1 MSDFEYSNLSSDN
14 SSDEEVV
21 TQVFTQKKKPDKNS
35 IKVSRELQLHYSN
48 LFIDSFTLIDL
59 FVKSKTLTYNSFLE
73 HFGSTKFHQ
82 IYAKRKYELKHPSV
96 SPHHFITT
104 TQDALA
110 VASKFLRS
118 HSKKARIGAVYL
130 LFTLYRTQPL
140 KTYLINVKMEPED
153 YHNTKE
159 LVNKYLNEGIT
170 HPAYCFYDLDIKRQI
185 TITANAV
192 NPCLE
197 VSFSN
202 TFCLV
207 SYFFLL

>member
-1 MSDFEYSNLSSDN
+1 MSEFEYSNLSSDN
-14 SSDEEVV
+14 SSDEELV
-21 TQVFTQKKKPDKNS
+21 TQVFTQKKKPDINT
-35 IKVSRELQLHYSN
+35 IKVRKELQLHYSN

-59 FVKSKTLTYNSFLE
+59 FVKSKKLTYNSFLE
-73 HFGSTKFHQ
+73 YFESTNFHQ
-82 IYAKRKYELKHPSV
+82 IYTKHKFESKHVSV

-118 HSKKARIGAVYL
+118 HSREARIGAVYL

-140 KTYLINVKMEPED
+140 KTYLINVKMEPKD

-159 LVNKYLNEGIT
+159 LVKEYLNEGLT
-170 HPAYCFYDLDIKRQI
+170 HPAYCFYDLDIKRRI
-185 TITANAV
+185 TITASTV

-197 VSFSN
+197 VSFQTRFVWS
-202 TFCLV
+202 V
-207 SYFFLL
+207 